1 MQVQR
6 RIAGAFIVLLFLWL
20 PLLSATPQVQ
30 ERFPKPDFQTDY
42 TRPDLQAPPPR
53 AQTLEYLDLIVLL
66 AALTLATYF
75 AHKLRSRR
83 LLFILMAA
91 CLAYFGFFR
100 KGCVCSVGAVQ
111 NIGLALFDSAYAIPL
126 TVILFFLLPL
136 VFALFFGR
144 TFCAAV
150 CPLGAVQDVMVL
162 KPTRVPAWLAEVL
175 GVLPYLYLGLAVLFA
190 ATGAGFIIC
199 RYDPFIGFFRFGA
212 SFNMILFGASI
223 LLLGTVVAR
232 PYCRFLCPYGVLLGW
247 MSRVSRRHVKITP
260 SECINCRLCEESCP
274 FGAIKKANDTAP
286 QESRD
291 TQVKRLA
298 VLILLLPL
306 LTAGGGWIASRLHVP
321 LSRAHVTVSLA
332 EDIMAGK
339 PGHPSDLTDPITAF
353 RASGEP
359 IAELYAEAGQIQR
372 RFRTGGWFLG
382 GFIGLFLGLKLISL
396 STRRRQLEY
405 DIDTGNCLSCA
416 RCFAYCPYEQERL
429 GLIGPEELE
438 EIKSRSAEKMKD
450 EPPEN
455 VK

>member
-1 MQVQR
+1 MRVR
-6 RIAGAFIVLLFLWL
+6 IRIAWVFIVTLFLWL
-20 PLLSATPQVQ
+20 PLLSTPQVQ

-42 TRPDLQAPPPR
+42 TRPDLLTPTPR
-53 AQTLEYLDLIVLL
+53 AQALEYLDLIVLL

-75 AHKLRSRR
+75 AHRLRSRR
-83 LLFILMAA
+83 KLFVLMVLS
-91 CLAYFGFFR
+91 LAYFGFFR
-100 KGCVCSVGAVQ
+100 KGCVCPIGAIQ
-111 NIGLALFDSAYAIPL
+111 NVSLAFFDAAYAIPL

-136 VFALFFGR
+136 AFALFFGR

-162 KPTRVPAWLAEVL
+162 KPVRVPAWLADVL
-175 GVLPYLYLGLAVLFA
+175 GVVPYLYLGLAVLFA

-212 SFNMILFGASI
+212 SFNMVLFGACM

-247 MSRVSRRHVKITP
+247 MSRISRWHVKITP

-286 QESRD
+286 QESRHQ
-291 TQVKRLA
+291 QVRRLA

-306 LTAGGGWIASRLHVP
+306 LVAGGGWVVSRVHVP
-321 LSRAHVTVSLA
+321 LSRAHFTVSLA

-372 RFRTGGWFLG
+372 KFKTGGWLLG
-382 GFIGLFLGLKLISL
+382 GFIGLFLGLKMISL

-405 DIDTGNCLSCA
+405 DVDSGSCLSCA

-438 EIKSRSAEKMKD
+438 EIKSRTAEKVKK
-450 EPPEN
+450 EPEGS
-455 VK
+455 VQ

>member
-1 MQVQR
+1 MG
-6 RIAGAFIVLLFLWL
+6 I
-20 PLLSATPQVQ
+20 SPQVQ

-42 TRPDLQAPPPR
+42 TRPDLITPSPR
-53 AQTLEYLDLIVLL
+53 AQALEYLDLVVLL
-66 AALTLATYF
+66 AALTLAAYF
-75 AHKLRSRR
+75 AHRLRSRR
-83 LLFILMAA
+83 LLFTLMVI

-100 KGCVCSVGAVQ
+100 KGCVCPVGSVQ
-111 NIGLALFDSAYAIPL
+111 NVTLALFDPAYAVPL
-126 TVILFFLLPL
+126 GVILFFLLPL
-136 VFALFFGR
+136 GFALFFGR

-190 ATGAGFIIC
+190 ATGTGFIIC

-212 SFNMILFGASI
+212 GFDMILLGASI

-232 PYCRFLCPYGVLLGW
+232 PYCRFLCPYSVLLGW
-247 MSRVSRRHVKITP
+247 MSRISRRHVKITP

-274 FGAIKKANDTAP
+274 FGAIRKANEAPP

-291 TQVKRLA
+291 AQVKRIA

-306 LTAGGGWIASRLHVP
+306 LTAGGGWIGSRLHVP

-353 RASGEP
+353 RASGKP
-359 IAELYAEAGQIQR
+359 IAELYAEAGAIQG

-382 GFIGLFLGLKLISL
+382 GFIGLILGLKMISL

-405 DIDTGNCLSCA
+405 DVDTANCLSCG
-416 RCFAYCPYEQERL
+416 RCFLYCPYEQERR

-438 EIKSRSAEKMKD
+438 EIKARAEENTKD
-450 EPPEN
+450 GPPGD

>member
-1 MQVQR
+1 MRVQR
-6 RIAGAFIVLLFLWL
+6 RIAWVFIVTLFLWL
-20 PLLSATPQVQ
+20 PLSSTPQVQ

-42 TRPDLQAPPPR
+42 TRPDLLTPPPR
-53 AQTLEYLDLIVLL
+53 AQALEYLDLLVLL

-75 AHKLRSRR
+75 AHRLRSRR
-83 LLFILMAA
+83 KLFVLMVLS
-91 CLAYFGFFR
+91 LAYFGFFR
-100 KGCVCSVGAVQ
+100 KGCVCPVGAIQ
-111 NIGLALFDSAYAIPL
+111 NVSLAFFDAAYAIPL

-136 VFALFFGR
+136 AFALFFGR

-150 CPLGAVQDVMVL
+150 CPLGAVQDVMIL
-162 KPTRVPAWLAEVL
+162 KPVRVPAWLADVL
-175 GVLPYLYLGLAVLFA
+175 GVVPYLYLGLAVLFA

-212 SFNMILFGASI
+212 SFNMVLFGACM

-247 MSRVSRRHVKITP
+247 MSRISRWHVKITP

-286 QESRD
+286 QESRHQ
-291 TQVKRLA
+291 QVRRLA

-306 LTAGGGWIASRLHVP
+306 LVAGGGWVVSRVHVP
-321 LSRAHVTVSLA
+321 LSRAHFTVSLA

-359 IAELYAEAGQIQR
+359 IAELYAAAGQIQR
-372 RFRTGGWFLG
+372 KFKTGGWLLG
-382 GFIGLFLGLKLISL
+382 GFIGLFLGLKMISL

-405 DIDTGNCLSCA
+405 DVDSGNCLSCA

-438 EIKSRSAEKMKD
+438 EIKSRTAEKVKN
-450 EPPEN
+450 EPEGS
-455 VK
+455 V

>member
-1 MQVQR
+1 MRVR
-6 RIAGAFIVLLFLWL
+6 RGTAWVFIVTLFLWL
-20 PLLSATPQVQ
+20 PLSSTPQVQ

-42 TRPDLQAPPPR
+42 ARPDLLTPTPR
-53 AQTLEYLDLIVLL
+53 AQALEYLDLIVLL

-75 AHKLRSRR
+75 AHRLRSRR
-83 LLFILMAA
+83 KLFVLMVLS
-91 CLAYFGFFR
+91 LAYFGFFR
-100 KGCVCSVGAVQ
+100 KGCVCPIGAIQ
-111 NIGLALFDSAYAIPL
+111 NVSLAFFDAAYAIPL

-136 VFALFFGR
+136 AFALFFGR

-162 KPTRVPAWLAEVL
+162 KPARVPAWLAEVL
-175 GVLPYLYLGLAVLFA
+175 GVVPYLYLGLAVLFA

-212 SFNMILFGASI
+212 SFNMVLFGACM

-247 MSRVSRRHVKITP
+247 MSRISRWHVKITP

-274 FGAIKKANDTAP
+274 FGAIKKANETAP
-286 QESRD
+286 QESRHQ
-291 TQVKRLA
+291 QVRRLA

-306 LTAGGGWIASRLHVP
+306 LVAGGGWVVSRVHVP
-321 LSRAHVTVSLA
+321 LSRAHFTVSLA
-332 EDIMAGK
+332 EDIMAGE

-353 RASGEP
+353 RASGKP

-372 RFRTGGWFLG
+372 KFKTGGWFLG
-382 GFIGLFLGLKLISL
+382 GFIGLFLGLKMISL

-405 DIDTGNCLSCA
+405 DVDSGNCLSCA

-438 EIKSRSAEKMKD
+438 EIKSRTAEK
-450 EPPEN
+450 
-455 VK
+455 VKNESEDSVK

>member
-1 MQVQR
+1 MRMQR
-6 RIAGAFIVLLFLWL
+6 RIAWAFIVVLLLWL
-20 PLLSATPQVQ
+20 PLLSTPQVQ

-42 TRPDLQAPPPR
+42 TRPDLLIPSPR
-53 AQTLEYLDLIVLL
+53 AQALEYLDLIVLF

-83 LLFILMAA
+83 LLFTLMVF

-111 NIGLALFDSAYAIPL
+111 NIGLALFDSAYAVPL

-136 VFALFFGR
+136 GFALFFGR

-162 KPTRVPAWLAEVL
+162 KPARVPSWLAEVL
-175 GVLPYLYLGLAVLFA
+175 GILPYLYLGLAVLFA

-212 SFNMILFGASI
+212 SFNMILLGASI

-247 MSRVSRRHVKITP
+247 MSRISRRHVKITP

-274 FGAIKKANDTAP
+274 FGAIRKANETVP
-286 QESRD
+286 QEGRD

-298 VLILLLPL
+298 VLILLLPI
-306 LTAGGGWIASRLHVP
+306 LTAGGGWIGARVYIP

-353 RASGEP
+353 HSSGKS
-359 IAELYAEAGQIQR
+359 IAELYAEAGDIQR
-372 RFRTGGWFLG
+372 RFRLGSWFLG
-382 GFIGLFLGLKLISL
+382 GFIGLFLGLKMISL
-396 STRRRQLEY
+396 STRRQQLEY
-405 DIDTGNCLSCA
+405 DVDTGNCLSCA
-416 RCFAYCPYEQERL
+416 RCFLYCPYEQERR

-438 EIKSRSAEKMKD
+438 EIETRAAEKVKD
-450 EPPEN
+450 ESQDN

>member
-1 MQVQR
+1 MRVQR
-6 RIAGAFIVLLFLWL
+6 RIAWVFIVTLFLWL
-20 PLLSATPQVQ
+20 PLSSTPQVQ

-42 TRPDLQAPPPR
+42 TRPDLLTPPPR
-53 AQTLEYLDLIVLL
+53 AQALEYLDLLVLL

-75 AHKLRSRR
+75 AHRLRSRR
-83 LLFILMAA
+83 KLFVLMVLS
-91 CLAYFGFFR
+91 LAYFGFFR
-100 KGCVCSVGAVQ
+100 KGCVCPVGAIQ
-111 NIGLALFDSAYAIPL
+111 NVSLAFFDAAYAIPL

-136 VFALFFGR
+136 AFALFFGR

-150 CPLGAVQDVMVL
+150 CPLGAVQDVMIL
-162 KPTRVPAWLAEVL
+162 KPVRVPAWLADVL
-175 GVLPYLYLGLAVLFA
+175 GVVPYLYLGLAVLFA

-212 SFNMILFGASI
+212 SFNMVLFGACM

-232 PYCRFLCPYGVLLGW
+232 PYCRFLCPYGVLLSW
-247 MSRVSRRHVKITP
+247 MSRISRWHVKITP

-286 QESRD
+286 QESRHQ
-291 TQVKRLA
+291 QVRRLA

-306 LTAGGGWIASRLHVP
+306 LVAGGGWVVSRVHVP
-321 LSRAHVTVSLA
+321 LSRAHFTVSLA

-359 IAELYAEAGQIQR
+359 IAELYAAAGQIQR
-372 RFRTGGWFLG
+372 KFKTGGWLLG
-382 GFIGLFLGLKLISL
+382 GFIGLFLGLKMISL

-405 DIDTGNCLSCA
+405 DVDSGNCLSCA

-438 EIKSRSAEKMKD
+438 EIKSRTAEKVKN
-450 EPPEN
+450 EPEGS
-455 VK
+455 V

>member
-1 MQVQR
+1 MRVQR
-6 RIAGAFIVLLFLWL
+6 RIAWVFIVTLFLWL
-20 PLLSATPQVQ
+20 PLSSTPQVQ

-42 TRPDLQAPPPR
+42 TRPDLLTPPPR
-53 AQTLEYLDLIVLL
+53 AQALEYLDLLVLL

-75 AHKLRSRR
+75 AHRLRSRR
-83 LLFILMAA
+83 KLFVLMVL

-100 KGCVCSVGAVQ
+100 KGCVCPIGAIQ
-111 NIGLALFDSAYAIPL
+111 NVSLAFFDAAYAIPL

-136 VFALFFGR
+136 AFALFFGR
-144 TFCAAV
+144 TFW
-150 CPLGAVQDVMVL
+150 
-162 KPTRVPAWLAEVL
+162 VPAWLAEVL
-175 GVLPYLYLGLAVLFA
+175 GVVPYLYLGLAVLFA

-212 SFNMILFGASI
+212 SFNMVLFGACM

-247 MSRVSRRHVKITP
+247 MSRISRWHVKITP

-286 QESRD
+286 QESRHQ
-291 TQVKRLA
+291 QVRRLA

-306 LTAGGGWIASRLHVP
+306 LVAGGGWVVSRVHVP
-321 LSRAHVTVSLA
+321 LSRAHFTVSLA

-372 RFRTGGWFLG
+372 KFKTGGWLLG
-382 GFIGLFLGLKLISL
+382 GFIGLFLGLKMISL

-405 DIDTGNCLSCA
+405 DVDSGNCLSCA

-438 EIKSRSAEKMKD
+438 EIKSRTAEKVKN
-450 EPPEN
+450 EPEGS
-455 VK
+455 V